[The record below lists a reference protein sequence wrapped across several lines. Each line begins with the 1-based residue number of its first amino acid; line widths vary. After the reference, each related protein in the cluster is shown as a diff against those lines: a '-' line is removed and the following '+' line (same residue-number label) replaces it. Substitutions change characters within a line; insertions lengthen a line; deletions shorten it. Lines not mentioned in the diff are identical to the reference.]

1 MDKTMRTATLLLAL
15 CTLAAHGQSW
25 FNDDAEWHFA
35 YGNLGVII
43 GYVHGTIGGD
53 TILDGQEARKLELHR
68 FASFIG
74 STQVYEE
81 PVQDLVVRYADDIAW
96 VYVPQLAAFDTLYAM
111 NAVPGDRWQ
120 LAELPD
126 DAPPCGPESYMEVTD
141 TGTTM
146 QYGPELRW
154 LAVDIHYTSE
164 WEHGVVHDTIVERI
178 GTLGMY
184 ILPHDLCLAIQDGSE
199 GGRPLCYQ
207 DGEIDYKWDPAT
219 PCDRALGVEAG
230 IERNGLRLHPNP
242 ATQVVHI
249 EWPHGSPALIEVYDG
264 QGRLQLTQTVAR
276 AADPINISMLAS
288 GPYLLRVHHKHGV
301 RSFPFVKE

>member
-199 GGRPLCYQ
+199 GGRPLCYR
-207 DGEIDYKWDPAT
+207 DTEVDYQWDAAT
-219 PCDRALGVEAG
+219 PCDRALGLEAG
-230 IERNGLRLHPNP
+230 MERNGWRLHPNP
-242 ATQVVHI
+242 ATEVVRI

-288 GPYLLRVHHKHGV
+288 GPYLLRVHHRHGV